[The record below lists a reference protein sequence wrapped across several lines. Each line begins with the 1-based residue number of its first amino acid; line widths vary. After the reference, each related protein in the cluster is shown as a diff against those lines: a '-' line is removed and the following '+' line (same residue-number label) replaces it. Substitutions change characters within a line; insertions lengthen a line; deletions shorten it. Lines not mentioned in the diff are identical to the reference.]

1 MLKSNTVDKKVLL
14 IVHMVKCGQDTFCAG
29 FKDKI
34 LSPTKTLSSI
44 RAIEADGGVHHGTYH
59 RSEGFFSYQ
68 FKFSHLKV
76 THQFYISHFGIYF
89 AASLRADLSS
99 PPPPFP
105 GSSYSY
111 SSLALPSM
119 LSGSNP
125 FNSFF
130 SSSHFHDFFSA
141 FFV

>member
-59 RSEGFFSYQ
+59 R
-68 FKFSHLKV
+68 
-76 THQFYISHFGIYF
+76 
-89 AASLRADLSS
+89 
-99 PPPPFP
+99 
-105 GSSYSY
+105 
-111 SSLALPSM
+111 
-119 LSGSNP
+119 
-125 FNSFF
+125 
-130 SSSHFHDFFSA
+130 
-141 FFV
+141 